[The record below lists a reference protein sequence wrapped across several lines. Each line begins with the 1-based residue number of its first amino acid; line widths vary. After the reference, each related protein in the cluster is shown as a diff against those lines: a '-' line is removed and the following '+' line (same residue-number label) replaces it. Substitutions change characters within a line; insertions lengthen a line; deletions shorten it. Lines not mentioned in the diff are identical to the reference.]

1 MIAALMPRE
10 RKFFDLLELSARQM
24 HRRAECV
31 AKLLREP
38 DDALVAE
45 INAERRAMH
54 GDHTVTH
61 QIIDQL
67 NATFVTPIDREDIHA
82 LAFKLDDI
90 VNTILLLGDRFA
102 LYDVRPTGEMIELV
116 DLLVRCANEIVV
128 GLEKLRTPR
137 LMREIQAHC
146 DHIYKLAIDADDLM
160 RRALS
165 SLYGEPVLQPADV
178 VDLLKRR
185 EVLDLIK
192 KSVER
197 CEVIGDLLHG
207 VAVKHA

>member
-1 MIAALMPRE
+1 MIASLMPRE
-10 RKFFDLLELSARQM
+10 RKFFDLLENSARLM
-24 HRRAECV
+24 LRRAECV
-31 AKLLREP
+31 ARLVREP
-38 DDALVAE
+38 DDGLVQE

-102 LYDVRPTGEMIELV
+102 LYQIVPSGDMLELV
-116 DLLVRCANEIVV
+116 DLLVSCGREIVV

-146 DHIYKLAIDADDLM
+146 DHIYKLATDADDVM
-160 RRALS
+160 RRALAH
-165 SLYGEPVLQPADV
+165 LYGEPVLQPADV
-178 VDLLKRR
+178 VNLLKSR
-185 EVLDLIK
+185 EVLDLMK
-192 KSVER
+192 KAVER
-197 CEVIGDLLHG
+197 CEVVGDLLHG

>member
-1 MIAALMPRE
+1 
-10 RKFFDLLELSARQM
+10 
-24 HRRAECV
+24 
-31 AKLLREP
+31 
-38 DDALVAE
+38 
-45 INAERRAMH
+45 
-54 GDHTVTH
+54 
-61 QIIDQL
+61 
-67 NATFVTPIDREDIHA
+67 
-82 LAFKLDDI
+82 
-90 VNTILLLGDRFA
+90 
-102 LYDVRPTGEMIELV
+102 
-116 DLLVRCANEIVV
+116 
-128 GLEKLRTPR
+128 
-137 LMREIQAHC
+137 MREIQAHC